1 VAKTKTLKTAVDTNV
16 ITMKVTLAG
25 VRPPIW
31 RRLVVPGSMTL
42 GDLHQAILGAMGW
55 HGGHLHTFH
64 VGGKTYG
71 DPSDVDD
78 VNDEESVTLNR
89 LLRSRVKRFTHTYDF
104 GDDWQHTVA
113 IEKSEPAVEGI
124 SYPVCVGGKRNCPPE
139 DCGGVWGYGDLLT
152 ILADPAH
159 PGHADQV
166 DWLEG
171 GGFDPEEFSI
181 ERTNTRLAAR
191 FRGGC
196 VLVKPGSPVE

>member
-1 VAKTKTLKTAVDTNV
+1 MAKTKTLKTAADPNV

-31 RRLVVPGSMTL
+31 RRLVIPGTMTL
-42 GDLHQAILGAMGW
+42 CDLHQAILGVMGW
-55 HGGHLHTFH
+55 YGGHLHTFH
-64 VGGKTYG
+64 VGRKTYG

-78 VNDEESVTLNR
+78 VNDEECVTLNR
-89 LLRSRVKRFTHTYDF
+89 LLRYRVKQFTHTYDF

-124 SYPVCVGGKRNCPPE
+124 SYPVCVGGKRNYPPE
-139 DCGGVWGYGDLLT
+139 DCGGVWGFRELLA
-152 ILADPAH
+152 ILADPSH

-166 DWLEG
+166 DWLEC
-171 GGFDPEEFSI
+171 GFDPEEFSI

-191 FRGGC
+191 FQGGC
-196 VLVKPGSPVE
+196 VLVKPGSPAT

>member
-1 VAKTKTLKTAVDTNV
+1 MAKTKTLKTAVDPNV

-31 RRLVVPGSMTL
+31 RRLVIPGTMTL
-42 GDLHQAILGAMGW
+42 CDLHQAILGVMGW
-55 HGGHLHTFH
+55 YGGHLHTFH
-64 VGGKTYG
+64 VGRKTYG

-78 VNDEESVTLNR
+78 VNDEECVTLNR
-89 LLRSRVKRFTHTYDF
+89 LLRYRVKQFTHTYDF

-139 DCGGVWGYGDLLT
+139 DCGGVWGFRELLA
-152 ILADPAH
+152 ILADPSH

-166 DWLEG
+166 DWLER
-171 GGFDPEEFSI
+171 GFDPEEFSI

-191 FRGGC
+191 FQGGC
-196 VLVKPGSPVE
+196 VLVKPGSPAT